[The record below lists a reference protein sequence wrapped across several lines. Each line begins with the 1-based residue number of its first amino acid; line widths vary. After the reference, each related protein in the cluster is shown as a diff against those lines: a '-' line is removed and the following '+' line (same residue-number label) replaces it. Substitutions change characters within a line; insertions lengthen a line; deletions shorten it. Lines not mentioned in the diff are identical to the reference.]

1 MSEPGSAEWFAEW
14 QQERETEF
22 SAKLLTRQVLPV
34 ARTAQAVVERFLDDP
49 VISTLIEY
57 HSYDALHFQKKAL
70 PFRQREDFTAMLPRL
85 AKESRALLVLGNDA
99 DTFYCQLHLNCTN
112 VLVEEEVAGKRRK
125 VPEKAD
131 LSEITFS
138 FSGVSYCTPAFLEP
152 FLRLLG
158 DCFGMIG
165 GDYGWAR
172 NLWLDVWTNRY
183 DERYGDLFAPQFLTW
198 GNLFGPRHVASIGRE
213 RFHTAPAHTCVDLP
227 GGGILLTV
235 CADPRDFTT
244 PQVQETVARVK
255 KHLGILA
262 PSERASPEELAAF
275 EVSLQVTPR
284 PVVSPFAEAFRRAD
298 EETPGEMARQAAGTV
313 EGVLRFWNV
322 TLDYTP
328 ASVAALDKI
337 IMLKFGSDEEEDI
350 DIGVQ
355 AFGAYLGECVRRHFG
370 GTWHD
375 EDMRGQP
382 VLLDVGTNKQRV
394 KPFAAVRQRFEEGEN
409 VVPLQEW
416 WNSIGK

>member
-34 ARTAQAVVERFLDDP
+34 ARTAQAVVERILDDP
-49 VISTLIEY
+49 VISRLIEH
-57 HSYDALHFQKKAL
+57 HSYTTLHSREKGI
-70 PFRQREDFTAMLPRL
+70 PSCQRKDFTDMMRRL
-85 AKESRALLVLGNDA
+85 EKEPRALIWLANDVR
-99 DTFYCQLHLNCTN
+99 TFVCGLHLNCTN